1 LKIFR
6 GILIIGLV
14 GVLLCL
20 GACKSDSDEGGPRTI
35 TVTIRNMEAVRTIH
49 VFFETDSP
57 REQNR
62 IAPGASIETVI
73 QAQAVGWGL
82 AVYVKDAAD
91 LEGYYLTTDQI
102 TVGETSW
109 ANGVAEIQWDGTDL
123 NMINW

>member
-20 GACKSDSDEGGPRTI
+20 GACKSDSDDSGPRNI

-49 VFFETDSP
+49 VYFETDKP
-57 REQNR
+57 NDNNR
-62 IAPGASIETVI
+62 IAPGASIETAI
-73 QAQAVGWGL
+73 RAQEVGWGL

-91 LEGYYLTTDQI
+91 PAGHHLEYSSI
-102 TVGETSW
+102 TVGQASW
-109 ANGVAEIQWDGTDL
+109 DSGRAELQWDGIALVML
-123 NMINW
+123 NW